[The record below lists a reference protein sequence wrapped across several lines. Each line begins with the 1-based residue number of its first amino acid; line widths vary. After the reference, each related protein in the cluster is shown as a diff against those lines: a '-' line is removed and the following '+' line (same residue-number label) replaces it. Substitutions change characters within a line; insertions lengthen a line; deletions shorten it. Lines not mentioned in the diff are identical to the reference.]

1 MIYYIND
8 KKKGY
13 YLEATAGVI
22 VSDCRWHGWKVVDLL
37 MTCMVFGYE
46 FEKIKKRI
54 DDAVRH

>member
-8 KKKGY
+8 KKQEY
-13 YLEATAGVI
+13 YLEATDGVI

-46 FEKIKKRI
+46 FQTVCSK
-54 DDAVRH
+54 